1 MSTKKT
7 VPLEKQLTVIARVEP
22 GSLGPDGMDKIED
35 FCRYANHNMVSDG
48 QRYTRWQIIPRYD
61 KTLPEMEYYIQHKKL
76 NNTTRQPINQQINR
90 TTNNKQKKTHA
101 RKNKNTHTNKN
112 TRKKYANKHA
122 NKKTQTHTHTQR

>member
-1 MSTKKT
+1 MSTNKT
-7 VPLEKQLTVIARVEP
+7 VPPEKQLTVIARVEP

-76 NNTTRQPINQQINR
+76 NNFQVSKYFGFFQSALEVFEEDFYSHL
-90 TTNNKQKKTHA
+90 TNLIEHYLDIKPQ
-101 RKNKNTHTNKN
+101 
-112 TRKKYANKHA
+112 
-122 NKKTQTHTHTQR
+122 